1 MTSKTELKRHG
12 KLALL
17 MATGLLTSC
26 ATGSSGAPGLR
37 YPSDGILHLKA
48 GEMYTSTGIET
59 WYSLAR
65 YQACERDAINAAA
78 ALKQSKNRQ

>member
-1 MTSKTELKRHG
+1 MTLKTELSTHG

-17 MATGLLTSC
+17 MVIVLLTSC
-26 ATGSSGAPGLR
+26 ATGSSGARESR
-37 YPSDGILHLKA
+37 YPNNGILHLKA
-48 GEMYTSTGIET
+48 GDTYTSTGIET

-78 ALKQSKNRQ
+78 ALKQSKNK

>member
-1 MTSKTELKRHG
+1 MTSKTELKQLG

-17 MATGLLTSC
+17 MGTGLLTSC
-26 ATGSSGAPGLR
+26 ATGSYGAPASR
-37 YPSDGILHLKA
+37 YPNNGILHLKA
-48 GEMYTSTGIET
+48 GDTYTSTGIET

-78 ALKQSKNRQ
+78 ALKQSKNR

>member
-1 MTSKTELKRHG
+1 MTSKTELKRLG

-26 ATGSSGAPGLR
+26 ATGSSGAQASR
-37 YPSDGILHLKA
+37 YPNDGILHLKA
-48 GEMYTSTGIET
+48 GEIYTSTGIET

-65 YQACERDAINAAA
+65 YRVCEKDAINATA
-78 ALKQSKNRQ
+78 ALKQAKNR

>member
-1 MTSKTELKRHG
+1 MNSKTASKRLG

-17 MATGLLTSC
+17 LVTTSLTGC
-26 ATGSSGAPGLR
+26 ATVSSGVPGLR
-37 YPSDGILHLKA
+37 YPNEGILHLKA

-78 ALKQSKNRQ
+78 ALKQSKNR